1 MINES
6 VYSGAENSP
15 LNIIQAFFKKLTV
28 DEERDEIDLTKINI
42 HKVFYEY
49 QKDNGFP
56 LKDFYFN
63 GNAVYPF
70 SQQIEDV
77 LYEMTVCGALTRPNP
92 TMIKYNF
99 VSLSE
104 TCYENLDRNIKTSV
118 NKLVESAKIMMR
130 G

>member
-15 LNIIQAFFKKLTV
+15 LNIIQAFFKKLTN
-28 DEERDEIDLTKINI
+28 DEARDEIDLTKINI

-49 QKDNGFP
+49 QRKNGFP

-63 GNAVYPF
+63 GNAMYPF

-99 VSLSE
+99 VSLGE
-104 TCYENLDRNIKTSV
+104 TCYDDLDV
-118 NKLVESAKIMMR
+118 NMKERVDNLVESAKMMR